1 MKIIT
6 AAFLL
11 LLIFNNSCLTLEISN
26 SIFKCCEN
34 GNNGSIVIDCDDQGN
49 WKIDPLDGVNNIL
62 GKIITK
68 FLVLYYSMDYSIIDK
83 VTPSLYCCF
92 QKLPFL
98 YRNLKTTI
106 DSL

>member
-68 FLVLYYSMDYSIIDK
+68 FLVL
-83 VTPSLYCCF
+83 LF
-92 QKLPFL
+92 HGLQ
-98 YRNLKTTI
+98 
-106 DSL
+106 

>member
-26 SIFKCCEN
+26 SIVKCCEN
-34 GNNGSIVIDCDDQGN
+34 GTNGSIVKDCDVQGN

-68 FLVLYYSMDYSIIDK
+68 FLVL
-83 VTPSLYCCF
+83 LF
-92 QKLPFL
+92 HGLQ
-98 YRNLKTTI
+98 
-106 DSL
+106 